1 MENYFSSEII
11 QIEKELTRL
20 KTSMSK
26 SAGVIQTVTTS
37 VDVDVPLALNST
49 LTTATGSVSYR
60 VQPVKDAIIVCTL
73 NWYSEDVTKDYMI
86 PRIVR
91 NVYIKEKAVGDDRIV
106 TVNATGT
113 QFGDNNDVQK
123 LINGQ
128 SVSISTKLTI
138 RATCEFT
145 VEAINE

>member
-1 MENYFSSEII
+1 MENYFNTEIM

-26 SAGVIQTVTTS
+26 SAGVIQTITSS
-37 VDVDVPLALNST
+37 VDVEVPLSLNST

-60 VQPVKDAIIVCTL
+60 IHPLKDAIIVCTL
-73 NWYSEDVTKDYMI
+73 NWYSEDVTRDYMS
-86 PRIVR
+86 PRVVR
-91 NVYIKEKAVGDDRIV
+91 NIYLRETVNDGDRIV
-106 TVNATGT
+106 KINGIGT
-113 QFGDNNDVQK
+113 QFGDYSDVQQ
-123 LINGQ
+123 LIDGQ
-128 SVSISTKLTI
+128 TVSISAKLTI

>member
-1 MENYFSSEII
+1 MDNYFSSEIA

-26 SAGVIQTVTTS
+26 SAGVIQTVTKN
-37 VDVDVPLALNST
+37 VDVEVPLALNPG

-60 VQPVKDAIIVCTL
+60 IQPEKDAIIVCTL
-73 NWYSEDVTKDYMI
+73 NWYSEDVTKDYMVPRTVRNI
-86 PRIVR
+86 YLKESEVDGKRIV
-91 NVYIKEKAVGDDRIV
+91 K
-106 TVNATGT
+106 VNAIGT

-128 SVSISTKLTI
+128 SVSISARLTI
-138 RATCEFT
+138 QATCEFT
-145 VEAINE
+145 VEIINE

>member
-1 MENYFSSEII
+1 MENYFSSEIA

-26 SAGVIQTVTTS
+26 SAGVIQTVTKS
-37 VDVDVPLALNST
+37 VDVEVPLALNPG

-60 VQPVKDAIIVCTL
+60 IQPEKDAIIVSTL

-86 PRIVR
+86 PRVVR
-91 NVYIKEKAVGDDRIV
+91 NVYLTENVAGDDRIV
-106 TVNATGT
+106 KVNAIGT
-113 QFGDNNDVQK
+113 QFGDNSDVQK

-128 SVSISTKLTI
+128 SVSVGVKLTI
-138 RATCEFT
+138 QATCEFT
-145 VEAINE
+145 VEIVNE

>member
-1 MENYFSSEII
+1 MENYFSSEIT

-26 SAGVIQTVTTS
+26 SAGVIQTVTKS
-37 VDVDVPLALNST
+37 VDVEVPLALNT
-49 LTTATGSVSYR
+49 GLTTATGSVSYR
-60 VQPVKDAIIVCTL
+60 IRPEKDAIIVCTL

-91 NVYIKEKAVGDDRIV
+91 NVYLRENMDGEDRIV
-106 TVNATGT
+106 KVNAIGT

-128 SVSISTKLTI
+128 SVSVGVKLTI
-138 RATCEFT
+138 QATCEFT
-145 VEAINE
+145 MEIINE